1 MELEME
7 VNNEKMSDNDSTS
20 ASDDDDQQDDE
31 LIKEAIKEMDDKV
44 LIVTA

>member
-7 VNNEKMSDNDSTS
+7 VNNEKMSDSGSAS